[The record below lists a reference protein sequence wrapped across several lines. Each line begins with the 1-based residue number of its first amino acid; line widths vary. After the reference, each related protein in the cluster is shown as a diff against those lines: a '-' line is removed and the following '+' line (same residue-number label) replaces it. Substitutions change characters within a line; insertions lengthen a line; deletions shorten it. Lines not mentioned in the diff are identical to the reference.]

1 MRKKLTGGMG
11 KFIMYEI
18 FKQIFA
24 NIVNKKYVML
34 IDAPILY
41 ESKVL
46 EYICYPVVV
55 VGCP

>member
-1 MRKKLTGGMG
+1 MG